1 VNSVLSTGWGSA
13 YVNDFV
19 DRGRVKKV
27 YLQGE
32 AADRMKPE
40 DLDKWSVRNN
50 AGQMVPF
57 SSFASGKWVYASP
70 RLERYNG
77 LSSLNIQGS
86 PAPGQSSG
94 AAMAEMEALMAKLPP
109 GVGHEWTGLSV
120 EERASGNQTTQLYGI
135 SLLIVFLCL
144 AALYESWSIPFS
156 VLLVVPLG
164 ILGTVLATW
173 GFRLSNDVYFQV
185 GLLTVVGLAAK
196 NAILIVEFA
205 KDLQDSGT
213 ELVEATLQA
222 VHMRLRPIL
231 MTSIAFGL
239 GVLPLAISSGAGSG
253 SQNAIGIGVL
263 GGMLTSTI
271 LGIFFVPVFFV
282 VVRAKFSKKKAA
294 KKDDNDT
301 AHHPVK
307 ESKA

>member
-1 VNSVLSTGWGSA
+1 
-13 YVNDFV
+13 
-19 DRGRVKKV
+19 
-27 YLQGE
+27 
-32 AADRMKPE
+32 
-40 DLDKWSVRNN
+40 
-50 AGQMVPF
+50 
-57 SSFASGKWVYASP
+57 
-70 RLERYNG
+70 
-77 LSSLNIQGS
+77 
-86 PAPGQSSG
+86 
-94 AAMAEMEALMAKLPP
+94 
-109 GVGHEWTGLSV
+109 
-120 EERASGNQTTQLYGI
+120 
-135 SLLIVFLCL
+135 
-144 AALYESWSIPFS
+144 
-156 VLLVVPLG
+156 VVPLG

-173 GFRLSNDVYFQV
+173 GFGLSNDVYFQV

-282 VVRAKFSKKKAA
+282 VVRARFSKKKAA
-294 KKDDNDT
+294 KKDDTDT
-301 AHHPVK
+301 AHHHVE